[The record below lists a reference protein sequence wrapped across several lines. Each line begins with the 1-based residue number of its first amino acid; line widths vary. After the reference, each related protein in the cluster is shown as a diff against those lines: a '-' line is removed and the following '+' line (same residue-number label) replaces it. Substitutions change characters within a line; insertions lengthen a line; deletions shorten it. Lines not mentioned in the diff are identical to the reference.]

1 LLKAYTAIAIAVAVL
16 AFLLTAVLTGISGN
30 QTGQQA
36 MSDLGY
42 YDGLESRIQDMPNDA
57 AAVQQYEADVVPEV
71 RDYHDI
77 LAASVKEIDG
87 AFLLTIE
94 LAGNPNLNEKYE
106 TNYVW
111 HIITSDHVYTVF
123 MPNFADDSNF
133 PKKGWYFAVYDETLQ
148 RYVVPITKISD
159 MPQNSVQFPVES
171 TYIGNPSSFSYW
183 VSVLVRVDSENLDEP
198 PEYLMDYAP

>member
-1 LLKAYTAIAIAVAVL
+1 MLKAYTAIAIAAAVL
-16 AFLLTAVLTGISGN
+16 AFLLTALLTGISGR
-30 QTGQQA
+30 TGQHVT
-36 MSDLGY
+36 SDLGY
-42 YDGLESRIQDMPNDA
+42 YNGPESRIQDKRDDA
-57 AAVQQYEADVVPEV
+57 VAVQEYEADIVPEV
-71 RDYHDI
+71 RGYHDI
-77 LAASVKEIDG
+77 LAASVKKIDG

-123 MPNFADDSNF
+123 MPNFAADSNF

-148 RYVVPITKISD
+148 RYAVPIARISD
-159 MPQNSVQFPVES
+159 MPDNSVQFPVES

-183 VSVLVRVDSENLDEP
+183 VSVLVRVDSKNLDKP

>member
-1 LLKAYTAIAIAVAVL
+1 MAIAIAAAVL
-16 AFLLTAVLTGISGN
+16 AFLLTVVLTGN

-36 MSDLGY
+36 TSLGY
-42 YDGLESRIQDMPNDA
+42 YDGLESRIQDKRNDA
-57 AAVQQYEADVVPEV
+57 VAVQQYEADVVPEV
-71 RDYHDI
+71 RGYHDI

-111 HIITSDHVYTVF
+111 HIITRDHVYVVF
-123 MPNFADDSNF
+123 MPNFAADSNF

-159 MPQNSVQFPVES
+159 MPDNSVQFPVES
-171 TYIGNPSSFSYW
+171 SYIGNPSSFSYW
-183 VSVLVRVDSENLDEP
+183 VSVLVRVDTENLDKP